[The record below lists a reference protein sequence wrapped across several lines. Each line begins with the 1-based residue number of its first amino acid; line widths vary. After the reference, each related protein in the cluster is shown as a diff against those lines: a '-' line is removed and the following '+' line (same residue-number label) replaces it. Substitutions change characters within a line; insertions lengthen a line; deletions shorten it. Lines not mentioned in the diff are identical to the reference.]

1 MKIRYI
7 KWLQAILLLVLVAS
21 CSPTKIMLLNSDKLD
36 RKKTPELIEALDGMF
51 KYRPDY
57 FYSRIAT
64 KFKDTTQSL
73 SFKTSLKIKKDSA
86 VSAFISFAAIP
97 ILQVIVTKDTLTI
110 VNKRNKC
117 FTISDLSSI
126 KNTFGYA
133 FEYANIEELLL
144 GIPLAY
150 DTNQRYYQIHDPFN
164 YIISSHRKRQIKKSE
179 KGKPMD
185 KNTDNDDDIIIKY
198 YLSDDITRLKKLMIE
213 SPSDSTRLE
222 ITYVT
227 SEIVNSVNVPK
238 NVEIQVFTPRN
249 TINLTLD
256 YEKTEV
262 NEPQSLLLVIPK
274 TYGIC
279 E

>member
-1 MKIRYI
+1 MTSRYI
-7 KWLQAILLLVLVAS
+7 RWVQTMLLLILVSS
-21 CSPTKIMLLNSDKLD
+21 CSPKIALLNPDKLE
-36 RKKTPELIEALDGMF
+36 RKKVVELTDAMDVMF
-51 KYRPDY
+51 KQRPDY
-57 FYSRIAT
+57 FYSRIST

-86 VSAFISFAAIP
+86 VSAFISFASIP
-97 ILQVIVTKDTLTI
+97 IIQAIVTKDSITV
-110 VNKRNKC
+110 VNKRSKC
-117 FTISDLSSI
+117 FNISDLSII
-126 KNTFGYA
+126 KNTLGYA

-150 DTNQRYYQIHDPFN
+150 DTNQRYFQIHDPFN
-164 YIISSHRKRQIKKSE
+164 YIISSHRKRQIKKNE

-185 KNTDNDDDIIIKY
+185 RKEENDDDIIIKY
-198 YLSDDITRLKKLMIE
+198 YLSDDISRIKKLQIE
-213 SPSDSTRLE
+213 SPSDSTHLE
-222 ITYVT
+222 INYVT
-227 SEIVNSVNVPK
+227 SEMVNSFNVPK

-249 TINLTLD
+249 TINLKLD

-274 TYGIC
+274 TYSIC

>member
-1 MKIRYI
+1 MTSRYI
-7 KWLQAILLLVLVAS
+7 RWVQTMLLLILVSS
-21 CSPTKIMLLNSDKLD
+21 CSPKIALLNPDKLE
-36 RKKTPELIEALDGMF
+36 RKKVVELTDAMDVMF
-51 KYRPDY
+51 KQRPDY
-57 FYSRIAT
+57 FYSRIST

-86 VSAFISFAAIP
+86 VSAFISFASIP
-97 ILQVIVTKDTLTI
+97 IIQAIVTKDSITV
-110 VNKRNKC
+110 VNKRSKC
-117 FTISDLSSI
+117 FNISDLSII
-126 KNTFGYA
+126 KNTLGYA

-150 DTNQRYYQIHDPFN
+150 DTNQRYFQIHDPFN
-164 YIISSHRKRQIKKSE
+164 YIISSHRKRQIKKNE

-185 KNTDNDDDIIIKY
+185 RKEENDDDIIIKY
-198 YLSDDITRLKKLMIE
+198 YLSDDISRIKKLQIE

-222 ITYVT
+222 INYVT
-227 SEIVNSVNVPK
+227 SEMVNSFNVPK

-249 TINLTLD
+249 TINLKLD

-274 TYGIC
+274 TYSIC

>member
-1 MKIRYI
+1 MKNRYI
-7 KWLQAILLLVLVAS
+7 RWTQVILFFLLVTS
-21 CSPTKIMLLNSDKLD
+21 CSPKIVLLNPDKLE
-36 RKKTPELIEALDGMF
+36 RKKTPELVEALDEMI
-51 KYRPDY
+51 KVRPDY
-57 FYSRIAT
+57 FYSRIST

-97 ILQVIVTKDTLTI
+97 ILQVMVTQDSLKIVD
-110 VNKRNKC
+110 KRNKC
-117 FTISDLSSI
+117 FTISDLSFI

-133 FEYANIEELLL
+133 FEYANVEELFL

-150 DTNQRYYQIHDPFN
+150 DTNQRYFQIHDPFN

-179 KGKPMD
+179 KGKPLD
-185 KNTDNDDDIIIKY
+185 KNTDKDDDIIIKY
-198 YLSDDITRLKKLMIE
+198 YLSDDITRLKKLEIE

-222 ITYVT
+222 INYVT
-227 SEIVNSVNVPK
+227 SEIVSAIHVPK
-238 NVEIQVFTPRN
+238 NVEIQVFTPKN

-256 YEKTEV
+256 YEKIEV
-262 NEPQSLLLVIPK
+262 NEPQSLILVIPK

>member
-1 MKIRYI
+1 MKNQYIRWI
-7 KWLQAILLLVLVAS
+7 PAVLLLILVAS
-21 CSPTKIMLLNSDKLD
+21 CSPKIMLLNPDKLE
-36 RKKTPELIEALDGMF
+36 RRKTPELISALDEMI
-51 KYRPDY
+51 KVRPEY
-57 FYSRIAT
+57 FYSRIST

-97 ILQVIVTKDTLTI
+97 ILQVMVTQDSLKIVD
-110 VNKRNKC
+110 KRNKC
-117 FTISDLSSI
+117 YTITDLSVI

-133 FEYANIEELLL
+133 FDYANVEELFL

-150 DTNQRYYQIHDPFN
+150 DTNQRYFQIHDPFN
-164 YIISSHRKRQIKKSE
+164 YIISSHRKRHIKKNE

-185 KNTDNDDDIIIKY
+185 KNSENDDDIIIKY
-198 YLSDDITRLKKLMIE
+198 YLSDDITRIKKLEIE
-213 SPSDSTRLE
+213 SPSDTTKLE
-222 ITYVT
+222 INYVT

-238 NVEIQVFTPRN
+238 NVEIKVVTPRN

-262 NEPQSLLLVIPK
+262 NEPQSLILVIPK

>member
-7 KWLQAILLLVLVAS
+7 RWVQATLLLILVSS
-21 CSPTKIMLLNSDKLD
+21 CSPKLILLNSEKLD
-36 RKKTPELIEALDGMF
+36 RKKTSELTDALDEMS
-51 KYRPDY
+51 KLRPDY
-57 FYSRIAT
+57 FYSRIST
-64 KFKDTTQSL
+64 KFKDTTQSV
-73 SFKTSLKIKKDSA
+73 SFKTSLKIKRDSA

-97 ILQVIVTKDTLTI
+97 IIQAIVTQDSLTV

-117 FTISDLSSI
+117 FTLTDLSII

-133 FEYANIEELLL
+133 FEYGNVEEILL
-144 GIPLAY
+144 GLPLAY
-150 DTNQRYYQIHDPFN
+150 DTNQRYFQIHDPHN
-164 YIISSHRKRQIKKSE
+164 YIISSHRKRQIKKNE

-185 KNTDNDDDIIIKY
+185 KNNGNDDEIIVKY
-198 YLSDDITRLKKLMIE
+198 FLSDDISRIKKLEIE

-222 ITYVT
+222 VNYVT
-227 SEIVNSVNVPK
+227 SEIVNSFSVPK
-238 NVEIQVFTPRN
+238 SVEIQVFTPKN
-249 TINLTLD
+249 TISLKLD

-274 TYGIC
+274 TYSIC

>member
-1 MKIRYI
+1 MKSQYI
-7 KWLQAILLLVLVAS
+7 KWIQAALLLVLVSA
-21 CSPTKIMLLNSDKLD
+21 CSPKIGLLNPNKLE
-36 RKKTPELIEALDGMF
+36 RKKTPELIEALDEMI
-51 KYRPDY
+51 KNKPDY
-57 FYSRIAT
+57 FYSRIST
-64 KFKDTTQSL
+64 KFKDTTQNV

-97 ILQVIVTKDTLTI
+97 IIQAIVTRDSLTV

-117 FTISDLSSI
+117 YNITDLSMI

-133 FEYANIEELLL
+133 FEYANVEELLL

-150 DTNQRYYQIHDPFN
+150 DTNQRYFQIHDPFN
-164 YIISSHRKRQIKKSE
+164 YIISSHRKRHIKKND

-185 KNTDNDDDIIIKY
+185 KNAENDEDIIIKY
-198 YLSDDITRLKKLMIE
+198 FLSDDITRIKKLEIE

-222 ITYVT
+222 INYVT
-227 SEIVNSVNVPK
+227 SEIINSYNVPK

-249 TINLTLD
+249 TINLKLD

>member
-1 MKIRYI
+1 MKSRYI
-7 KWLQAILLLVLVAS
+7 RWIQATLLLVLMSS
-21 CSPTKIMLLNSDKLD
+21 CSPKIVLLNSDKLD
-36 RKKTPELIEALDGMF
+36 RKKTSDLTDALDEMSMQ
-51 KYRPDY
+51 RPDY
-57 FYSRIAT
+57 FYARIST

-97 ILQVIVTKDTLTI
+97 IIQAIVTQDSLTV

-117 FTISDLSSI
+117 FTLTDLSVI
-126 KNTFGYA
+126 KNTFGFA
-133 FEYANIEELLL
+133 FEYANVEEILL

-150 DTNQRYYQIHDPFN
+150 DTNQRYFQIHDPYN

-179 KGKPMD
+179 KGKPID
-185 KNTDNDDDIIIKY
+185 KNGDADDDIIVKY
-198 YLSDDITRLKKLMIE
+198 YLSDDITRIKKLEIE

-222 ITYVT
+222 VNYVT
-227 SEIVNSVNVPK
+227 SEIINSYNVPK
-238 NVEIQVFTPRN
+238 SVEIQVFTASN
-249 TINLTLD
+249 TISLKLD

-274 TYGIC
+274 TYSIC

>member
-1 MKIRYI
+1 MKSQYI
-7 KWLQAILLLVLVAS
+7 KWIQAALMLVLVSA
-21 CSPTKIMLLNSDKLD
+21 CSPIIGLLNPEKLD
-36 RKKTPELIEALDGMF
+36 RKKTPELIEALDGMI
-51 KYRPDY
+51 KNKPDY
-57 FYSRIAT
+57 FYSRIST
-64 KFKDTTQSL
+64 KFKDTTQNV

-97 ILQVIVTKDTLTI
+97 IIQAIVTQDSLTV

-117 FTISDLSSI
+117 YNITDLSVI

-133 FEYANIEELLL
+133 FEYANVEELIL

-150 DTNQRYYQIHDPFN
+150 DTNQRYFQIHDPFN
-164 YIISSHRKRQIKKSE
+164 YIISSHRKRQIKKND

-185 KNTDNDDDIIIKY
+185 KNIANDDDIIIKY
-198 YLSDDITRLKKLMIE
+198 YLSDDITRIKKLEIE

-222 ITYVT
+222 INYVT
-227 SEIVNSVNVPK
+227 SEIINSYNVPK

-249 TINLTLD
+249 TINLKLD